1 MPVVPSCVALLLVV
15 LTASSTL
22 GAPQAVP
29 PSPASIAADVATLT
43 APGMDGRGS
52 GTPGGRKAAGAVARW
67 LEAAGLEPGG
77 DDGTFFQ
84 SFVIASGTSVAPSA
98 RLESLTPGVRAFAL
112 DRDWRPHGGS
122 READIQGDAVFAGYG
137 IARDDGA
144 WDDYHGVDVT
154 GKIVMALDGRPSHLD
169 ADRATRL
176 EKVLAARRRNAA
188 GLVLI
193 GEALPSLASTG
204 APVALP
210 SASMTRTAAERVLA
224 GTGRTLGDL
233 EREMGAR
240 RAPVSRATAVTLRLV
255 VALARDDARD
265 VNVLGVL
272 RGARPELA
280 HEAVLVGAHYDHL
293 GEVNGVVHPGA
304 DDNASGTAVV
314 VGLARALA
322 AAGPLPRTVVFA
334 LFGAEESGLVGSR
347 HYTAHPVVP
356 LDRTA
361 AMVNL
366 DMVGRLGSG
375 TLRVTG
381 VESGHGLERVV
392 REAAAATGVGIDAR
406 GTPWGPSDHLSFY
419 RAGTPVVFFT
429 TGTHEDYHR
438 PSDIAGRID
447 AHGLSR
453 VAAVALR
460 TVQTLAEGPR
470 PRYATVAPPSG
481 DAGRTGGAFLG
492 IVADLRR
499 GDGIRISHAL
509 PGGGAAAAGLVEG
522 DVIVRFAGRSV
533 EGFEALQRLLREH
546 RPGDTVE
553 VVSLRHGEDRSA
565 RATLG
570 IRP

>member
-1 MPVVPSCVALLLVV
+1 MPTVRLCVAVVLVV
-15 LTASSTL
+15 LTASSAL
-22 GAPQAVP
+22 GAPHAVP
-29 PSPASIAADVATLT
+29 PSAASLAADVATLT

-52 GTPGGRKAAGAVARW
+52 GSPGGTRAARTIARW

-77 DDGTFFQ
+77 DDGSFFQ
-84 SFVIASGTSVAPSA
+84 SFVIASGTSVAASA
-98 RLESLTPGVRAFAL
+98 RLESLTAGVRAFAV

-122 READIQGDAVFAGYG
+122 LEADVQGDAVFAGYG
-137 IARDDGA
+137 IARADGA

-188 GLVLI
+188 GLILV
-193 GEALPSLASTG
+193 GEALPSLASTA

-210 SASMTRTAAERVLA
+210 SASMTRAAADRVLVT
-224 GTGRTLGDL
+224 TGRTLADL
-233 EREMGAR
+233 EGEMAER
-240 RAPVSRATAVTLRLV
+240 RTPVSRSAAVTLRLV
-255 VALARDDARD
+255 VALGRDDARD
-265 VNVLGVL
+265 VNVLGIL
-272 RGARPELA
+272 RGDRPEIA
-280 HEAVLVGAHYDHL
+280 HEAVVVGAHYDHL
-293 GEVNGVVHPGA
+293 GEVDGVVHPGA

-322 AAGPLPRTVVFA
+322 AVGPLPRTVVFA

-347 HYTAHPVVP
+347 HYTARPAVP

-366 DMVGRLGSG
+366 DMVGRLGAG
-375 TLRVTG
+375 TLRVAG
-381 VESGHGLERVV
+381 VGSGHGLERVV
-392 REAAAATGVGIDAR
+392 RDAAAATGVGVDAR
-406 GTPWGPSDHLSFY
+406 DTPWGPSDHLSFY

-438 PSDIAGRID
+438 PSDVAARVD
-447 AHGLSR
+447 ADGLSR
-453 VAAVALR
+453 VAAIAMR
-460 TVQTLAEGPR
+460 TVQTLAEAPR
-470 PRYATVAPPSG
+470 PRYATVAAPSG

-509 PGGGAAAAGLVEG
+509 PGGAAAAAGLGEG
-522 DVIVRFAGRSV
+522 DVIVRFGGRSV
-533 EGFEALQRLLREH
+533 EGFDALLRLIREH

-553 VVSLRHGEDRSA
+553 VTYLRDGEDRSA

-570 IRP
+570 TRP